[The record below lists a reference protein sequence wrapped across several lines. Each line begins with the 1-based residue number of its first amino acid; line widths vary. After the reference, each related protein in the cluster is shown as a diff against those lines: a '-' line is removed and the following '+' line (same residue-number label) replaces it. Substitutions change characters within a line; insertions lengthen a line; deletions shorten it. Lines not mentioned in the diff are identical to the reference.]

1 MKRMIL
7 LVIFTV
13 NLTFNLVFK
22 RLNLLFLYNCSESVK
37 ENMDLPSQS
46 SVFAQREKNVGLV
59 TFFPE
64 SR

>member
-7 LVIFTV
+7 LVIFTGEP
-13 NLTFNLVFK
+13 NFLISFLK
-22 RLNLLFLYNCSESVK
+22 GWIFLYNCSESVK